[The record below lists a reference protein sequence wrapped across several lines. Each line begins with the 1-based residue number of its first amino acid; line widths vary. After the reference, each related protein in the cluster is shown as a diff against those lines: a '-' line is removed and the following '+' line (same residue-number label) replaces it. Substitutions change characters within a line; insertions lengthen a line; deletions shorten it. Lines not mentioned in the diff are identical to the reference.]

1 MSQTTAASETSSPF
15 ANLLK
20 KWRKVRKYS
29 QLELSLEAG
38 ISQRHLSFL
47 ESGRSRPGKDTVIL
61 LTEALQMPLRDR
73 NTMLKAAGFGSV
85 YTERAMDD
93 KSMGSVKQ
101 ALEMTLQ
108 HHDPY
113 PAIVVD
119 RRWNLY
125 MSNHAAN
132 KLMGIIGRPDPSLLD
147 NGNVNIYRLT
157 FSPKGIRPLV
167 TNWPEVASQLL
178 LRLQR
183 EVIEDAG
190 NEFLANLFDEVQT
203 MAGTKPLKADDIA
216 TTVAPV
222 ASFNM
227 KAGDIELN
235 MFSMISSFGT
245 ALDVT
250 ASELKVETFFPGDER
265 TRQYFLEQSKN

>member
-1 MSQTTAASETSSPF
+1 
-15 ANLLK
+15 
-20 KWRKVRKYS
+20 
-29 QLELSLEAG
+29 
-38 ISQRHLSFL
+38 
-47 ESGRSRPGKDTVIL
+47 
-61 LTEALQMPLRDR
+61 MPLRDR
-73 NTMLKAAGFGSV
+73 NAMLKTAGFGSV

-132 KLMGIIGRPDPSLLD
+132 KLIGIIGRPDPSLLD
-147 NGNVNIYRLT
+147 NGIVNIYRLT

-167 TNWPEVASQLL
+167 TNWPEVATQLL

-216 TTVAPV
+216 TNVAPV

-265 TRQYFLEQSKN
+265 TKQFFLEQSKN